1 MYLHVG
7 NEMILNEKDIIG
19 VFDIENASISKFTKE
34 FLSDQRHSK
43 IPDCLGKERGE
54 KDLPVPA
61 GAGYAEK
68 AAAPGALTSD
78 FCFLQALQFTSENGG
93 TES

>member
-34 FLSDQRHSK
+34 FLSRSQK
-43 IPDCLGKERGE
+43 
-54 KDLPVPA
+54 A
-61 GAGYAEK
+61 GRISSTGW
-68 AAAPGALTSD
+68 AAMSRCSPT
-78 FCFLQALQFTSENGG
+78 
-93 TES
+93 

>member
-34 FLSDQRHSK
+34 F
-43 IPDCLGKERGE
+43 
-54 KDLPVPA
+54 
-61 GAGYAEK
+61 
-68 AAAPGALTSD
+68 
-78 FCFLQALQFTSENGG
+78 
-93 TES
+93 